1 MFVKY
6 LEMFSE
12 SLKAPRKLDEY
23 FEEKGQPCEMPLS
36 WGTHPLESKIQIQKK
51 LIQKFKTIEEL
62 LILRNPSSSTIYQLI
77 NLILPQ
83 FLQISHLLTLKK

>member
-1 MFVKY
+1 MGKVDLGSMQGKSSSWSLGCTGRKQLDDNKMFVKY

-36 WGTHPLESKIQIQKK
+36 
-51 LIQKFKTIEEL
+51 
-62 LILRNPSSSTIYQLI
+62 
-77 NLILPQ
+77 
-83 FLQISHLLTLKK
+83 